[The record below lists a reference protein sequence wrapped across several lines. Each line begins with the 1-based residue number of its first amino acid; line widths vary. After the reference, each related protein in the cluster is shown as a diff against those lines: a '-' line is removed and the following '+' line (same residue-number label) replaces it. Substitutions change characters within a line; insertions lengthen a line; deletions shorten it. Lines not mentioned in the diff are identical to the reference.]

1 MAYKPIQ
8 TRQVTKQKML
18 KINLKM
24 WENQKILLDEIFEKA
39 QFLKEMNKPVKSN
52 KILKN
57 LLDME
62 NIQNKLSL
70 EILNYRL
77 KNK

>member
-1 MAYKPIQ
+1 
-8 TRQVTKQKML
+8 
-18 KINLKM
+18 M

-70 EILNYRL
+70 ESQNYRL

>member
-1 MAYKPIQ
+1 VAYKPIQ

-18 KINLKM
+18 KIYSKM

-70 EILNYRL
+70 ESLNYRL

>member
-1 MAYKPIQ
+1 
-8 TRQVTKQKML
+8 
-18 KINLKM
+18 
-24 WENQKILLDEIFEKA
+24 
-39 QFLKEMNKPVKSN
+39 MNKPVKSN

-70 EILNYRL
+70 ESLNYRL